1 MQTILNFINMLVSGV
16 QQFLEFFIDLPDII
30 SQFIGGILPPELI
43 ATLLIVLGIVILVRV
58 LELIP

>member
-30 SQFIGGILPPELI
+30 SQFVGGILPPELI

>member
-1 MQTILNFINMLVSGV
+1 MQTILNFINMLISGV

-30 SQFIGGILPPELI
+30 SQFVGGILPPELI
-43 ATLLIVLGIVILVRV
+43 ATLLIILGIVILVRV

>member
-1 MQTILNFINMLVSGV
+1 MQTIINFINMLVSGV

>member
-1 MQTILNFINMLVSGV
+1 MQTIINFINMLVSGV

-30 SQFIGGILPPELI
+30 SQFVGGILPPELI

>member
-30 SQFIGGILPPELI
+30 SQFLGGILPPELI

-58 LELIP
+58 LELLP